1 MIMQNH
7 LMKNV
12 FNISF
17 IYATAW
23 SDMQNYICNFFN
35 FILFGILINNLNVM
49 MVAFLQNLQIF
60 YF

>member
-17 IYATAW
+17 TYATAW
-23 SDMQNYICNFFN
+23 SDLQKYICNFSN

-49 MVAFLQNLQIF
+49 MVAFLQNLRIF